1 MINPK
6 FVQQMKDIAAELDVD
21 FLMKETAALTDLEY
35 PQTFK
40 ARANAANYAK
50 ELLLRE
56 GFSNVEKVD
65 FPADGKTAYQD
76 KRMPISWD
84 VTNAKLTILSAVPGL
99 ERKVVA
105 DYQEH
110 PYSIVWGST
119 SIPEGKRSVRII
131 PEAEVFMGEDARGA
145 LVLLE
150 SNGQARDVL
159 ASILDLGAIGFVSER
174 VVGDCE
180 TPDEITWINNA
191 TEDHGHW
198 HVQSDDR
205 DFIGF
210 SITPRDGRAI
220 RAAAN
225 KGQVWASVE
234 SDAYR
239 HDKGTVSL
247 VTATLPG
254 ESNREFWLIAHLF
267 EPIATD
273 NSCGVISAIEMAR
286 QIRRMIAD
294 GRIKKLKYTIRFIF
308 SMELYGT
315 SAAADYFGGYLGDR
329 CIGALN
335 IDGMPITKVDDKI
348 MTYTSPYSAP
358 FCGNYLAAN
367 ALKTFEVAFPDSM
380 KYTGAEYS
388 NYGDDCPLNDGTVN
402 LPTVWTHHRRN
413 SRTSFH
419 HNSIGT
425 VDFID
430 EERFRQFTAANT
442 VFTLNVTAPD
452 DEDIKALSEIA
463 LFEASEKLVD
473 FAKTLGDD
481 PESES
486 RMRYYYEGEKNHL
499 LDFKKYMSEDEAKA
513 LADRLECPK
522 VNPDKEITLTP
533 WQKYAKNIVAK
544 RLTRGLPHDLAVVP
558 FEKRKTL
565 PGLALYAPFANMMAS
580 LDGETD
586 LYTLIKRAFWES
598 GYNASD
604 RDYKSYASFVNY
616 LAEWGY
622 LEVKGETKITKDDI
636 VSALHRSGLAKG
648 DTALVHSSLTAFGTI
663 EGGAK
668 TVVEAFLEV
677 LGKDGTLMAPAF
689 TAPYMYFEGEHWK
702 LRRFRPFNRKNLGLI
717 TTGTLPKVMLG
728 DFGAIRSAHAT
739 HSWCAIGKNAEKY
752 TSLHGMLDAPCG
764 PGNPMEKALENG
776 AKLMFF
782 GCGVSSNTFLHY
794 LETEADSNFVANAVV
809 KIEREDGKVV
819 TEIIRKQMPGC
830 RDFYYFT
837 KPEGCKF
844 YDRAVERGMKI
855 QKETLGVG
863 EIYTMNLN
871 ELYTI
876 GTELFREDPDIT
888 LCDRPQCKFCGTYR
902 RKKV

>member
-1 MINPK
+1 
-6 FVQQMKDIAAELDVD
+6 MKDIAAGLDMD
-21 FLMKETAALTDLEY
+21 FVMREISALTDLEF

-50 ELLLRE
+50 ELLERE
-56 GFSNVEKVD
+56 GFEKVEKVD

-84 VTNAKLTILSAVPGL
+84 VSHAKLTILSAVPGL

-105 DYQEH
+105 DYEEH

-119 SIPEGKRSVRII
+119 SIPEGKRSLRII
-131 PEAEVFMGEDARGA
+131 PESEVFMGEDARGS

-150 SNGQARDVL
+150 SNEQARDVL
-159 ASILDLGAIGFVSER
+159 KAILDLGAIGFVSER

-180 TPDEITWINNA
+180 TPDARTWVNNA
-191 TEDHGHW
+191 TEDSGHW
-198 HVQSDDR
+198 HVQADDR

-210 SITPRDGRAI
+210 SITPRDARAI

-254 ESNREFWLIAHLF
+254 ESSREFWLIAHLF

-286 QIRRMIAD
+286 HIRRMLAD
-294 GRIKKLKYTIRFIF
+294 GKVKKLKYTIRFIF

-315 SAAADYFGGYLGDR
+315 SAAADYFGGYLGER

-452 DEDIKALSEIA
+452 DEDIRLLSEIA
-463 LFEASEKLVD
+463 LEEASEKL
-473 FAKTLGDD
+473 
-481 PESES
+481 
-486 RMRYYYEGEKNHL
+486 EKI
-499 LDFKKYMSEDEAKA
+499 AQ
-513 LADRLECPK
+513 
-522 VNPDKEITLTP
+522 T
-533 WQKYAKNIVAK
+533 
-544 RLTRGLPHDLAVVP
+544 
-558 FEKRKTL
+558 
-565 PGLALYAPFANMMAS
+565 
-580 LDGETD
+580 
-586 LYTLIKRAFWES
+586 
-598 GYNASD
+598 
-604 RDYKSYASFVNY
+604 
-616 LAEWGY
+616 
-622 LEVKGETKITKDDI
+622 
-636 VSALHRSGLAKG
+636 
-648 DTALVHSSLTAFGTI
+648 
-663 EGGAK
+663 
-668 TVVEAFLEV
+668 
-677 LGKDGTLMAPAF
+677 
-689 TAPYMYFEGEHWK
+689 
-702 LRRFRPFNRKNLGLI
+702 
-717 TTGTLPKVMLG
+717 
-728 DFGAIRSAHAT
+728 
-739 HSWCAIGKNAEKY
+739 
-752 TSLHGMLDAPCG
+752 
-764 PGNPMEKALENG
+764 
-776 AKLMFF
+776 
-782 GCGVSSNTFLHY
+782 
-794 LETEADSNFVANAVV
+794 
-809 KIEREDGKVV
+809 
-819 TEIIRKQMPGC
+819 
-830 RDFYYFT
+830 
-837 KPEGCKF
+837 
-844 YDRAVERGMKI
+844 
-855 QKETLGVG
+855 
-863 EIYTMNLN
+863 LN
-871 ELYTI
+871 E
-876 GTELFREDPDIT
+876 DPAAE
-888 LCDRPQCKFCGTYR
+888 RAE
-902 RKKV
+902 